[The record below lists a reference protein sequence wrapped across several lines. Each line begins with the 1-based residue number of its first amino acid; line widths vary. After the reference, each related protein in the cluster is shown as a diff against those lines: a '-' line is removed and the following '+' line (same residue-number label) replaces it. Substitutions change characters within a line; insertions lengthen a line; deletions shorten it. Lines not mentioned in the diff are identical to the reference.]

1 MNASFFLGALL
12 AYWILRRGIP
22 GIVPPVPVP
31 PVPVPPVPL
40 PGGGTIPWPTLPPGW
55 GIPGVTPQPT
65 TPQPTTPQPQPGQL
79 QTYVIKSGDYASG
92 LAKKKTGDGSRW
104 REILTVNPEMSTY
117 TDKKGATQIRPWNV
131 GQTMF
136 LPPGWA

>member
-31 PVPVPPVPL
+31 PVPL
-40 PGGGTIPWPTLPPGW
+40 PGGGTTPWPTLPPGW

-104 REILTVNPEMSTY
+104 REILAVNPEMSTY